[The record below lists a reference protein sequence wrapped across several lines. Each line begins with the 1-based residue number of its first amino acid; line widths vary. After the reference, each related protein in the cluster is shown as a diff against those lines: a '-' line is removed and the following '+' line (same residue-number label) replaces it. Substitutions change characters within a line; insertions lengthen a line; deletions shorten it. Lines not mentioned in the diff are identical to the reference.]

1 MPEPSHGDH
10 ELDLRLA
17 EIDRKL
23 RAIQAD
29 LLPERERRMSPE
41 PATRLQPPASEQ
53 APAGPET
60 RASPEPPA
68 GPETR
73 AGPEPPAAPPA
84 PEKHTKLLAA
94 MRELLGAY
102 GLTLEALSS
111 DRPER

>member
-1 MPEPSHGDH
+1 
-10 ELDLRLA
+10 LDLRLA

-29 LLPERERRMSPE
+29 LLPEREPRMSPE
-41 PATRLQPPASEQ
+41 AAANANPP
-53 APAGPET
+53 
-60 RASPEPPA
+60 ASPEPPA
-68 GPETR
+68 SP
-73 AGPEPPAAPPA
+73 PPPAAPA
-84 PEKHTKLLAA
+84 PPETHTKLLAA